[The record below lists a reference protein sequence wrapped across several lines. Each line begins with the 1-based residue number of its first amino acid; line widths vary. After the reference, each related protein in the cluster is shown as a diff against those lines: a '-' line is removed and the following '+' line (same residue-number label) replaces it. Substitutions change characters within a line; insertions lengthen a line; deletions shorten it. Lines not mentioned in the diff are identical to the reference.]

1 MHLYLNG
8 FTYARTSIVDLYVHL
23 YLSAFIFSMTCIYKR
38 RVQDGSGVPL
48 MLFEQ
53 LPNHRHRNLKAFEE
67 HIQKHVSSCFVTESY
82 LYEIMNIYT
91 YIYIY
96 SYISIAR
103 SSRRSAI

>member
-67 HIQKHVSSCFVTESY
+67 HIQKHVLYGFSTESY
-82 LYEIMNIYT
+82 LYGFYMAFLQSHILASLQSHIYM
-91 YIYIY
+91 
-96 SYISIAR
+96 AFLV
-103 SSRRSAI
+103 